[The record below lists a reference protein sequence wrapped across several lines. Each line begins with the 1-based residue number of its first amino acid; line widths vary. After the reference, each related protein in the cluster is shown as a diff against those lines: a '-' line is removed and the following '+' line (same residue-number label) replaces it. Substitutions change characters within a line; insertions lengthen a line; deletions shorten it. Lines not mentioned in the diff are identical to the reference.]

1 MNTSQ
6 TTSWNDVR
14 TAFKKIWGYDDFRPP
29 QGEIIRSL
37 LEKQDALIVMP
48 TGGGKSIC
56 FQLPALL
63 QTGLTLV
70 ISPLVALMENQ
81 VQELRQLRLPAA
93 LLHSELATRERKKT
107 LQALEQ
113 QQLRL
118 LYLSP
123 ETLLSAP
130 VWERLCQPQLKI
142 NGLILDEAHCLVQW
156 GDTFRPAYRRLGAV
170 RPALLKCKPTGTKIS
185 IAAFTATADP
195 SARATIQNVLQLQQP
210 KVFLISPFR
219 QNLNLKVQTVW
230 TPRGRRQRLLTFI
243 QARPEQTGLVYVRSR
258 RDSEELA
265 LCLSSLGYATAAY
278 HAGLSAQDRREIE
291 ASWLSGKSQF
301 VVCTCAFGMGINK
314 PDVRWVVHFQ
324 SPLLLSEYI
333 QEVGR
338 GGRDGKPADALTLVS
353 EPTGWFNPEDKQR
366 RQFFINKMRS
376 QYQDAQQLVKKL
388 PPQGEVATVA
398 RQFPNGAIALA
409 LLHSA
414 GQLEWLDPFHYRK
427 HNSGESRTLVQLH
440 SIQQQVQSQMTQYLT
455 TRECRWQFLLQAF
468 GFTKEAALLKCDR
481 EAGRGSV
488 CRCDNCLRH
497 NG

>member
-1 MNTSQ
+1 MNSSE

-29 QGEIIRSL
+29 QGEIIHSL

-70 ISPLVALMENQ
+70 VSPLVALMENQ
-81 VQELRQLRLPAA
+81 VQELRQLKLPAA
-93 LLHSELATRERKKT
+93 LLHSELPALERKKT
-107 LQALEQ
+107 LQALEN

-123 ETLLSAP
+123 ETLFSAP
-130 VWERLCQPQLKI
+130 VWVRLCQPQLKI

-170 RPALLKCKPTGTKIS
+170 RPALLKCKPAGTKIS
-185 IAAFTATADP
+185 IAAFTATADT
-195 SARATIQNVLQLQQP
+195 SARATIRNVLQLQQP
-210 KVFLISPFR
+210 KDFLISPFR
-219 QNLNLKVQTVW
+219 HNLNLKVQTVW
-230 TPRGRRQRLLTFI
+230 TPRGRRQQLLKFI
-243 QARPEQTGLVYVRSR
+243 QARPKQTGLVYVRSR
-258 RDSEELA
+258 RESEELA
-265 LCLSSLGYATAAY
+265 KWLGTLGYATAAY
-278 HAGLSAQDRREIE
+278 HAGLSPEERREIE

-314 PDVRWVVHFQ
+314 ADVRWVVHFE
-324 SPLLLSEYI
+324 SPQLLSEYI

-338 GGRDGKPADALTLVS
+338 GGRDGKPTDALTLVC
-353 EPTGWFNPEDKQR
+353 EPTGWLYPDDKQR
-366 RQFFINKMRS
+366 REFFVEKLRS

-388 PPQGEVATVA
+388 PPSGEVATVTK
-398 RQFPNGAIALA
+398 QFRDGAVALA

-414 GQLEWLDPFHYRK
+414 GQLEWQDPFHYRK
-427 HNSGESRTLVQLH
+427 HPSGNFQSLSQL
-440 SIQQQVQSQMTQYLT
+440 SATQVQVQKQMTEYLT

-468 GFTKEAALLKCDR
+468 GFTKEAVGLKC
-481 EAGRGSV
+481 GN
-488 CRCDNCLRH
+488 CDNCLRR
-497 NG
+497 

>member
-81 VQELRQLRLPAA
+81 VQELHQLRLPAA

-107 LQALEQ
+107 LQALEH

-123 ETLLSAP
+123 ETLLSVP

-219 QNLNLKVQTVW
+219 QNLNLKVQAVW

-353 EPTGWFNPEDKQR
+353 EPTGWLNPEDKQR
-366 RQFFINKMRS
+366 HQFFVNKMRS

-388 PPQGEVATVA
+388 PPQGEVATLA
-398 RQFPNGAIALA
+398 RKFPNSAIALA